1 MYNKV
6 FRFVR
11 GKLKNHRF
19 NSIISEV
26 YFQKVRQLCLSDS
39 KYQDQEKILLKC
51 KSNKALFISVDTG
64 ELYSARLGMMRAIK
78 FLTQIYVLF
87 GYVANSRLQTPCKK
101 KHAWFSRSQNRLHLI
116 KNVLHYFSYFISLL
130 GMQNIAREFE
140 KAQLGDTIENLK

>member
-64 ELYSARLGMMRAIK
+64 ELYSARLRMMRAIK

-101 KHAWFSRSQNRLHLI
+101 KPGFQEPKTHS
-116 KNVLHYFSYFISLL
+116 ISLKTYSITFHIL
-130 GMQNIAREFE
+130 FPCQACKIQQG
-140 KAQLGDTIENLK
+140 NLKKHSWVTK